1 MGLNGVDVNI
11 DVSPHESNKRTTSLN
26 SVWGCLNKSNG
37 AHAQAFSGST
47 QKLFF
52 FLKVSSFSTNYHS
65 SLA

>member
-52 FLKVSSFSTNYHS
+52 F
-65 SLA
+65 